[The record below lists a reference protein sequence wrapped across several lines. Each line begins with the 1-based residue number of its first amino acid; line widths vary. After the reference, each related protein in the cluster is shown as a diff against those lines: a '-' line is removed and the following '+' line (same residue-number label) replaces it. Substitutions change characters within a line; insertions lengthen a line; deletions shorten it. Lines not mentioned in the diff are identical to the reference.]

1 MAVASSLEAE
11 ARREAIV
18 QELQRRGSLHLIDVA
33 AQWKVHPM
41 TIRRD
46 FDAFV
51 LAGIGRRVRGGVVT
65 VGQDDFS
72 QRQHQ
77 NASAK
82 QTISTKLLA
91 FVEPNM
97 AIALDSSTTVY
108 AFAQALTTT
117 GISAISNGLSTFQTL
132 YKRPGI
138 RAYLTGGEHE
148 ETNLSLVGS
157 LAVQSIQQFTL
168 DACFLSTMNI
178 DPVFGTSEL
187 TLEQVGVKQAMVEAA
202 QKVILAV
209 DSSKFATRA
218 RFRSLPLSSID
229 VLVTELNPADPRLD
243 MYRERIPAIH

>member
-1 MAVASSLEAE
+1 MAVASSVDAE
-11 ARREAIV
+11 ARRGAIV
-18 QELQRRGSLHLIDVA
+18 HELKQRGSLHLIDVA
-33 AQWKVHPM
+33 AEWNVHPA

-46 FDAFV
+46 FDSFV
-51 LAGIGRRVRGGVVT
+51 LAGIGRRVRGGVVA

-82 QTISTKLLA
+82 QTISSKLLA
-91 FVEPNM
+91 FVRPDM

-108 AFAQALTTT
+108 AFAQALTTP
-117 GISAISNGLSTFQTL
+117 GISAITNGFSTFQTL
-132 YKRPGI
+132 YQRPGI
-138 RAYLTGGEHE
+138 KVYLTGGEHE

-157 LAVQSIQQFTL
+157 LTVQAIQQFTL
-168 DACFLSTMNI
+168 DVCFLSTMNI
-178 DPVFGTSEL
+178 DPLFGTSEL

-202 QKVILAV
+202 QKVVLAV

-229 VLVTELNPADPRLD
+229 VLVTELDPADPRLD
-243 MYRERIPAIH
+243 TYRERIPEIW